1 MRAEP
6 CGSALFCR
14 RTPFHGLRRS
24 ASGAGYALRTSRGN
38 RLRPDHQEF
47 ADGVKLAAIAA
58 VAAVLTATIVIGAGG
73 MLLPRAGAVED
84 QPELVRVS
92 LR

>member
-1 MRAEP
+1 M
-6 CGSALFCR
+6 
-14 RTPFHGLRRS
+14 
-24 ASGAGYALRTSRGN
+24 RGN

-58 VAAVLTATIVIGAGG
+58 VSAVLTATVVIGAGRT
-73 MLLPRAGAVED
+73 LLPQAQASAAESPRMTPV
-84 QPELVRVS
+84 V